1 MKTLNKFSMM
11 FLSLILLF
19 SLAACNSSPSDSDK
33 SKDSS
38 TKKEKVEITFWHV
51 WSDRDAGPIK
61 ARVEAFNKSQ
71 DEIVVK
77 VLGNQDATK
86 QLTAISGGN
95 PPDIALTYWNNI
107 GPWADA
113 GAIEPLEDYFKKDN
127 FDKNMFIPAA
137 LERMVINDQTYGLPF
152 TMSMASKL
160 MYNKKVFEEAG
171 ITAPPETMEELFSYA
186 QQLTKRDGD
195 TITQIGFIPDYP
207 WLDNVFWPVVFGGS
221 FYDSDKGEVTPNR
234 SENVRAIEYERKF
247 YDEFGIDQISRFR
260 SGLGTAN
267 TEQDPLLTG
276 KLAMMIGWEY
286 DFKEYRGADGPIG
299 VAPFPYPADR
309 PDLKGSGMI
318 GPRGVFIPKNAKNK
332 EAAWTFMKYLLGKDS
347 QIDFSID
354 AFTIPT
360 VIEALDDPR
369 ITENKKTEPMWEFY
383 EAAKSENLQGFPN
396 SVYINQY
403 LQALTEQTEKALKGT
418 ISAQEAMDNVKEAI
432 QPLADEVNSK

>member
-1 MKTLNKFSMM
+1 MKALNRSIFMLFVS
-11 FLSLILLF
+11 FILLF
-19 SLAACNSSPSDSDK
+19 SLVACTSSSDSDK
-33 SKDSS
+33 SKEPSS
-38 TKKEKVEITFWHV
+38 KDGKVEITFWHV

-71 DEIVVK
+71 DKITVK

-113 GAIEPLEDYFKKDN
+113 GAVEPLEDYFKKDQ
-127 FDKNMFIPAA
+127 FDTNMFHPAA

-171 ITAPPETMEELFSYA
+171 ITSPPETMEQLFDYA
-186 QQLTKRDGD
+186 KQLTKRDGD
-195 TITQIGFIPDYP
+195 TISQIGFIPDYP
-207 WLDNVFWPVVFGGS
+207 WIDNVFWPVVFGGS
-221 FYDSDKGEVTPNR
+221 FYDSATGQITPNR
-234 SENVRAIEYERKF
+234 SENVRAIEFQRKF
-247 YDEFGIDQISRFR
+247 YEEFGNDQISKFR

-267 TEQDPLLTG
+267 TDQDPLLTG

-286 DFKEYRGADGPIG
+286 DFKEHRGADGPIG

-347 QIDFSID
+347 QIEFSID

-360 VIEALDDPR
+360 VMEALDDPR
-369 ITENKKTEPMWEFY
+369 ITENKETEPMWEFY
-383 EAAKSENLQGFPN
+383 EAAKSTNLQGFPN

-403 LQALTEQTEKALKGT
+403 LQALTEETEKALKGT
-418 ISAQEAMDNVKEAI
+418 ISAQDGMDKVKEAI
-432 QPLADEVNSK
+432 QPLADEAHSK